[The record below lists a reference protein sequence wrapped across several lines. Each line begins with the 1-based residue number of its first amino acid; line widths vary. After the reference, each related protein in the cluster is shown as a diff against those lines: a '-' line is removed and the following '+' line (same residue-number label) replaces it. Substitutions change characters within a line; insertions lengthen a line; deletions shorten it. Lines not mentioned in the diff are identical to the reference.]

1 MSSSYFVVNIV
12 TSVDKLFCNTTD
24 NGLDYLFPA
33 GEHLGGIHSCPSSTA
48 EMRENVDRVLQYMA
62 ANRIRMHHTN
72 AKGTWRIDEQVWL
85 LDLIMDQLL
94 FIPVRFSLHT
104 SIQLFGI
111 ISGGMTDREILH
123 LAYRLFIMNWNK
135 AIINGI
141 SYS

>member
-72 AKGTWRIDEQVWL
+72 AKGTWRIYEQERLTVR
-85 LDLIMDQLL
+85 LD
-94 FIPVRFSLHT
+94 
-104 SIQLFGI
+104 
-111 ISGGMTDREILH
+111 
-123 LAYRLFIMNWNK
+123 Y
-135 AIINGI
+135 
-141 SYS
+141 